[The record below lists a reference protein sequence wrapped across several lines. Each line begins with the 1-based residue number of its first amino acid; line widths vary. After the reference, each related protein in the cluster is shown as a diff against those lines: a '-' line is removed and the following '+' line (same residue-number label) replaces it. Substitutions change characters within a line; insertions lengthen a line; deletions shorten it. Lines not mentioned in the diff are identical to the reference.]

1 MNEYTEIADY
11 YDLFMTSGYYN
22 YEKIA
27 TAIATLVSP
36 NQTVLEI
43 GVGTGL
49 ILEKLLEINSQYNL
63 TGIDHTPAM
72 LDIAKKRLG
81 DQVKLLEADIV
92 SMPSS
97 NQFDVAISNGGLCAF
112 VDTGDEYD
120 FYTHLPDDE
129 SNIQALQNVA
139 NSLYQSGWFIIN
151 IQGIHDNYEIPLP
164 GGIFYSQEVI
174 ESPTYPDCIDKT
186 FYFKKDA
193 QILAQMQ
200 LTYRIFKGQAIEE
213 LFNQAGFKWQG
224 KDESGQFFICSK
236 K

>member
-63 TGIDHTPAM
+63 NGIDHTPAM

-112 VDTGDEYD
+112 VGRY
-120 FYTHLPDDE
+120 
-129 SNIQALQNVA
+129 
-139 NSLYQSGWFIIN
+139 G
-151 IQGIHDNYEIPLP
+151 
-164 GGIFYSQEVI
+164 
-174 ESPTYPDCIDKT
+174 
-186 FYFKKDA
+186 
-193 QILAQMQ
+193 
-200 LTYRIFKGQAIEE
+200 
-213 LFNQAGFKWQG
+213 
-224 KDESGQFFICSK
+224 
-236 K
+236 